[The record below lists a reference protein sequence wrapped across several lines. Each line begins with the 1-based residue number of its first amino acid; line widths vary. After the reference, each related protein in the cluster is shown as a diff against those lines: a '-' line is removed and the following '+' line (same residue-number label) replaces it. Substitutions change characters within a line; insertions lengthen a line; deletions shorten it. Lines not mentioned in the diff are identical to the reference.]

1 MGQNRN
7 PFLYLLQNGHQPS
20 GVVIMAV
27 AEADLI
33 YGINVDMKKP
43 EVVKQNLSAGPCI
56 PEQLHD
62 I

>member
-7 PFLYLLQNGHQPS
+7 SSLHLLQNGHQPS
-20 GVVIMAV
+20 GVIIMAV

-33 YGINVDMKKP
+33 YGFNIDMKGLGI
-43 EVVKQNLSAGPCI
+43 VKHNLPAGTCI
-56 PEQLHD
+56 PEQLHA